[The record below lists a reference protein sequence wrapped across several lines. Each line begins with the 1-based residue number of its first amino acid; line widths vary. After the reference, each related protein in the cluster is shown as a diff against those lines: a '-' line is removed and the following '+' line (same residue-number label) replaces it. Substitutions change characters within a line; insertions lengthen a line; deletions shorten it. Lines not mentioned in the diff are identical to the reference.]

1 MAYLQFIKQF
11 KQNYIGDKRAL
22 IDNCFLLHQ
31 ANNSLNEDEWK
42 KVYEG
47 IKMNTRV
54 AQQFARIGSNEI
66 LMSQKYFNMLPN
78 SYNAIYQL
86 TKFTDNE
93 LKDLFNKNKI
103 NSSTTRKQIDVMRRG
118 EVKSLQS
125 SKKENSGRFVNVRID
140 DISKINVKELN
151 SFQSELNKLVK
162 RYSNKIKLY
171 VEDTGATKRYE
182 NRQQEL
188 LTLFERDLK
197 TEKKKQSPNF
207 KNVMQ
212 KYLKSISVFGDDF
225 KKTANTIYKKYQK

>member
-1 MAYLQFIKQF
+1 MAYLQYIKQF

-31 ANNSLNEDEWK
+31 ANNSLDEDEWK

-66 LMSQKYFNMLPN
+66 LISQKYFNMLPN

-93 LKDLFNKNKI
+93 LRDLFNKNKI

-171 VEDTGATKRYE
+171 IEDTGATKRYE
-182 NRQQEL
+182 SRQQEL